1 MPKSSDGAEPVL
13 GFGTEVDS
21 LADTN
26 VVAVM
31 APVALPRTPDG
42 LPLQAILFDPNQ
54 DADETDE
61 KLDPQIITL
70 YSRAEIQRDD
80 TILDLLGGGGAMFDQ
95 IASYGKDAAL
105 VKDTIGDHATI
116 IKLGDFDAA
125 LVESSTFFGDFRSH
139 ALYWSD
145 GRLDFSLII
154 AGSSEE
160 VVKVGQS
167 LYCG

>member
-1 MPKSSDGAEPVL
+1 MYPPIL

-21 LADTN
+21 LADAK
-26 VVAVM
+26 VAAVM
-31 APVALPRTPDG
+31 APVALPLTPDG
-42 LPLQAILFDPNQ
+42 LPLQTMLFEPNQ
-54 DADETDE
+54 DADETDS
-61 KLDPQIITL
+61 KLNPQIITL
-70 YSRAEIQRDD
+70 YSKGEIQRDD
-80 TILDLLGGGGAMFDQ
+80 TILDLLGGGGAIFDQ

-116 IKLGDFDAA
+116 IKLGELDAA
-125 LVESSTFFGDFRSH
+125 LVESTTWPGDFRSH

-145 GRLDFSLII
+145 GRLDFTLMI